1 MTGATASFHFAAVSG
16 QTTQCQRQAF
26 LSLFPRRDAF
36 IWKTYD
42 QERWQKAT
50 GPLLDAQ
57 ILGVVSDEGRGL
69 FRGCYWSHK
78 IRHAVLD
85 LDIESKYHNAADLQ
99 KLQAHLSAVGL
110 YAISYRS
117 SDSGGWHLYLPFDEW
132 AESDEVNQTLKT
144 WLKSLGYE
152 IASGQL
158 EIFPSGNALRLPLQ
172 KGFAWLAQDGSIKV
186 RREEIREDEALASF
200 LQDFEENARSWQQSK
215 TLIES
220 QIQSA
225 GSRAGAGVQEHEK
238 VISLAG
244 FDDLFRKGK
253 IQEKWDKGRD
263 YWLHGLTGKNQ
274 RHDAIQAVGH
284 YLWYG
289 DPSENVPA
297 YPGRRHNETRAR
309 LIEAWLRKK
318 HNGLCN
324 HINRGH
330 WALIE
335 ADIWRAVFWRRQQ
348 GYQAYSAYPL
358 TDRLLK
364 RLLEVYNKTGKL
376 FEIDRMAEANNKR
389 QEDARCRIAQAVADI
404 QKDGVVLTKS
414 EVARRAG
421 ANRATVAKHSDLLTN
436 WPGVNS
442 RGVWGVSLPLGGCNE
457 PVADLTRILTVSE
470 IGLEEKEKLENP
482 LCSNLDSEDLE
493 TAQLD
498 WGVRS
503 NGTETYAKEISARV
517 APLQF
522 CPANSQPEST
532 RHQDRALRVAAQ
544 VLTPGPLLSGIR
556 SEWQVCAGGI
566 SFIFQSSSTGPVWYT
581 DATASSIKER
591 AGAASE
597 VSALVAFGT
606 ESKNEKI
613 IPDTTNCRFLTTGK
627 AGYSSGLT
635 DEFSLIQDI
644 TDSVSRRKTST
655 LGILETSPPGRAYL
669 SLSVVLSSSVTVSGY
684 LASSRTSSGSKDS
697 QCVVHILSSSV
708 RLSEKRST
716 QWLRGPPYI
725 LTA

>member
-1 MTGATASFHFAAVSG
+1 MTGATAFQSAAVGG
-16 QTTQCQRQAF
+16 QTTQFQRQRF
-26 LSLFPRRDAF
+26 LSLYPRRDAF

-42 QERWQKAT
+42 QERWQKAL

-78 IRHAVLD
+78 TRHAVLD
-85 LDIESKYHNAADLQ
+85 IDAESKYHNAAELQ
-99 KLQAHLSAVGL
+99 KLQVFLAAVGL
-110 YAISYRS
+110 YAITYRS
-117 SDSGGWHLYLPFDEW
+117 SNSGGWHLYLTFNEW

-152 IASGQL
+152 IVSGQL

-200 LQDFEENARSWQQSK
+200 LQDFEENARNWQEAK
-215 TLIES
+215 RLIES

-225 GSRAGAGVQEHEK
+225 GSVAGAGVQEHEQ
-238 VISLAG
+238 VIAIAG

-253 IQEKWDKGRD
+253 IQEKWDKGRN
-263 YWLHGLTGKNQ
+263 YWLHGLTAKNQ

-348 GYQAYSAYPL
+348 GYQAYSPYPL

-364 RLLEVYNKTGKL
+364 RLLEVYNKTGML

-389 QEDARCRIAQAVADI
+389 QEDARCRIALAVAAI
-404 QKDGVVLTKS
+404 EKDGVVLTKA

-421 ANRATVAKHSDLLTN
+421 ACWKTVARNSDLFACSG
-436 WPGVNS
+436 GVNS
-442 RGVWGVSLPLGGCNE
+442 RGVWGVFSGFAA
-457 PVADLTRILTVSE
+457 PVVGFEE
-470 IGLEEKEKLENP
+470 IEKRGNP
-482 LCSNLDSEDLE
+482 LCSHSDLGDLE
-493 TAQLD
+493 IAELD
-498 WGVRS
+498 CGVSS
-503 NGTETYAKEISARV
+503 NGTETYAKQISATV

-532 RHQDRALRVAAQ
+532 QHQDRALRVAAQ
-544 VLTPGPLLSGIR
+544 VLTPGPLLSGIP

-566 SFIFQSSSTGPVWYT
+566 SFIFQRSSTGPVCYT
-581 DATASSIKER
+581 DATASSIKEQ
-591 AGAASE
+591 AGAASK

-613 IPDTTNCRFLTTGK
+613 IPDTTNYKFLTTSK
-627 AGYSSGLT
+627 PGYSSGFV

-644 TDSVSRRKTST
+644 TDSASRRKPST
-655 LGILETSPPGRAYL
+655 IGILETSLPGRAYL
-669 SLSVVLSSSVTVSGY
+669 SLHDVLSSSVTVSGY
-684 LASSRTSSGSKDS
+684 LASSQKPSSSNKS
-697 QCVVHILSSSV
+697 QCVVDILSSSV
-708 RLSEKRST
+708 RLSGKWST

>member
-1 MTGATASFHFAAVSG
+1 MSVNFNDVLLFDVSE
-16 QTTQCQRQAF
+16 
-26 LSLFPRRDAF
+26 S
-36 IWKTYD
+36 
-42 QERWQKAT
+42 T

-57 ILGVVSDEGRGL
+57 ILGVVSNEGRGL

-78 IRHAVLD
+78 TRHAVLD
-85 LDIESKYHNAADLQ
+85 IDAESKYHNAAELQ
-99 KLQAHLSAVGL
+99 KLQAFLAAVGL
-110 YAISYRS
+110 YVITYQS
-117 SDSGGWHLYLPFDEW
+117 SDSGGWHLYLAFEEW
-132 AESDEVNQTLKT
+132 AESDEVNQLLKT
-144 WLKSLGYE
+144 WLKVLGYE
-152 IASGQL
+152 IVSGQL

-172 KGFAWLAQDGSIKV
+172 KGFAWLAPDGSIEV

-200 LQDFEENARSWQQSK
+200 LQDFEGNARNWQNAK

-238 VISLAG
+238 VIALAG

-263 YWLHGLTGKNQ
+263 YWLHGLTAKNQ
-274 RHDAIQAVGH
+274 RHDAIQDVGH

-348 GYQAYSAYPL
+348 GYQAYSPYPL

-364 RLLEVYNKTGKL
+364 RLLEVYTKTGKL

-389 QEDARCRIAQAVADI
+389 QEDARCRIALAVAAI
-404 QKDGVVLTKS
+404 EKDGVVLTKS

-421 ANRATVAKHSDLLTN
+421 ACWKTVARNSDLFACSG
-436 WPGVNS
+436 GVNS
-442 RGVWGVSLPLGGCNE
+442 RGVWGVSSPSSGCNE
-457 PVADLTRILTVSE
+457 PIAVLTRILTAQE
-470 IGLEEKEKLENP
+470 IGFEEKEKSENP
-482 LCSNLDSEDLE
+482 PCSNSDSGKLE
-493 TAQLD
+493 TASLVS
-498 WGVRS
+498 GLSS
-503 NGTETYAKEISARV
+503 NGTETYAKEIAARV

-532 RHQDRALRVAAQ
+532 QHQDRALRVAAQ
-544 VLTPGPLLSGIR
+544 VLTPGPLLSGIP

-566 SFIFQSSSTGPVWYT
+566 SFIFQTG
-581 DATASSIKER
+581 AASSMCYSSAIAGGIKEQ

-597 VSALVAFGT
+597 VGALVPFGAK
-606 ESKNEKI
+606 SKNEKI
-613 IPDTTNCRFLTTGK
+613 IPDATNYRFLTTDK
-627 AGYSSGLT
+627 PGYSSGFA
-635 DEFSLIQDI
+635 DEFSLISKIGEFSEWRQPI
-644 TDSVSRRKTST
+644 IAST
-655 LGILETSPPGRAYL
+655 LESSMSSAAYSGL
-669 SLSVVLSSSVTVSGY
+669 CDVLSSSVTVSKG
-684 LASSRTSSGSKDS
+684 LAGSQKPSGSTNSRRVRNVKS
-697 QCVVHILSSSV
+697 ISV
-708 RLSEKRST
+708 RLLGKRPA
-716 QWLRGPPYI
+716 QWLRGPPIYSPHE
-725 LTA
+725 

>member
-1 MTGATASFHFAAVSG
+1 MTGAIAFQKATRSG
-16 QTTQCQRQAF
+16 SITEIQRQAF

-36 IWKTYD
+36 IWKTYE

-50 GPLLDAQ
+50 GPLLDTQ
-57 ILGVVSDEGRGL
+57 ILGVVSNEGRGL

-78 IRHAVLD
+78 TRHAVLD
-85 LDIESKYHNAADLQ
+85 IDIDSRYRNAAELQ
-99 KLQAHLSAVGL
+99 KLQALLAAVGL
-110 YAISYRS
+110 YVITYQS
-117 SDSGGWHLYLPFDEW
+117 SDSGGWHLYLSFDEW
-132 AESDEVNQTLKT
+132 VESDEVNQTLKI

-152 IASGQL
+152 ITSGQL

-172 KGFAWLAQDGSIKV
+172 KGFAWLAPDGSIKV
-186 RREEIREDEALASF
+186 RREEIIEDEALASF
-200 LQDFEENARSWQQSK
+200 LQDFEENCRNWQQAK
-215 TLIES
+215 IRIES

-238 VISLAG
+238 VIALAG

-289 DPSENVPA
+289 DPLENVPA

-348 GYQAYSAYPL
+348 GYQLYSPYPL

-364 RLLEVYNKTGKL
+364 RLLEVYNKTGML
-376 FEIDRMAEANNKR
+376 FEIDRMAEANNSR
-389 QEDARCRIAQAVADI
+389 LEDARSRIKSAVLELI
-404 QKDGVVLTKS
+404 VEGVVLTKS

-421 ANRATVAKHSDLLTN
+421 ANRATVAKHSDLLTI

-442 RGVWGVSLPLGGCNE
+442 RGVWGVSSGSAVPEVGFE
-457 PVADLTRILTVSE
+457 K
-470 IGLEEKEKLENP
+470 KEKSENP
-482 LCSNLDSEDLE
+482 LCSNLDSS
-493 TAQLD
+493 
-498 WGVRS
+498 VSS
-503 NGTETYAKEISARV
+503 NGTESSAKEITASV

-532 RHQDRALRVAAQ
+532 QLQEQALRVAAQ
-544 VLTPGPLLSGIR
+544 VLTPGPLLSGIP

-566 SFIFQSSSTGPVWYT
+566 SFTFQSSSTGPVWYT

-591 AGAASE
+591 ADAASE
-597 VSALVAFGT
+597 VSALAAFGT
-606 ESKNEKI
+606 KRKNEKI
-613 IPDTTNCRFLTTGK
+613 IPDANNYRFLTTDK
-627 AGYSSGLT
+627 PGYSSSLA
-635 DEFSLIQDI
+635 DELSLILYI
-644 TDSVSRRKTST
+644 GESGERRKPNVVST
-655 LGILETSPPGRAYL
+655 LESSMSDAAYSGLRAVHSSYL
-669 SLSVVLSSSVTVSGY
+669 TVLRDLIGSQKPNGSTN
-684 LASSRTSSGSKDS
+684 SR
-697 QCVVHILSSSV
+697 CVRYGNGNAV
-708 RLSEKRST
+708 RLSAKRPA
-716 QWLRGPPYI
+716 QWLRGPPSI
-725 LTA
+725 HTL

>member
-1 MTGATASFHFAAVSG
+1 MVSN
-16 QTTQCQRQAF
+16 
-26 LSLFPRRDAF
+26 
-36 IWKTYD
+36 
-42 QERWQKAT
+42 
-50 GPLLDAQ
+50 
-57 ILGVVSDEGRGL
+57 EGRGL

-78 IRHAVLD
+78 TRHAVLD
-85 LDIESKYHNAADLQ
+85 IDAESRYYNAAELQ
-99 KLQAHLSAVGL
+99 KLQAFLAAVGL
-110 YAISYRS
+110 YAITYQS
-117 SDSGGWHLYLPFDEW
+117 SDSGGWHLYLPFEEW
-132 AESDEVNQTLKT
+132 AESDEVNRLLKT
-144 WLKSLGYE
+144 WLKTLGYE
-152 IASGQL
+152 IVSGQL

-172 KGFAWLAQDGSIKV
+172 KGFAWLAPDGSIKV

-200 LQDFEENARSWQQSK
+200 LQDFEENARNWQHAK

-225 GSRAGAGVQEHEK
+225 GGRAGAGVQEHEK
-238 VISLAG
+238 VIFLAG

-289 DPSENVPA
+289 DSSENVPA

-348 GYQAYSAYPL
+348 GYQVYSPYSL

-364 RLLEVYNKTGKL
+364 RLLEVYNKTGML
-376 FEIDRMAEANNKR
+376 FEIDRMAQANNSR
-389 QEDARCRIAQAVADI
+389 LEDARSRIKRAVQELI
-404 QKDGVVLTKS
+404 LEGVVLTKS

-421 ANRATVAKHSDLLTN
+421 ANRATVAKHSDLLTI

-442 RGVWGVSLPLGGCNE
+442 RGVWGVSSGSAVPELGFE
-457 PVADLTRILTVSE
+457 K
-470 IGLEEKEKLENP
+470 KEKLEIP
-482 LCSNLDSEDLE
+482 LGSNSDSGDLE
-493 TAQLD
+493 TEQQNPGL
-498 WGVRS
+498 GI
-503 NGTETYAKEISARV
+503 NGTKSSAKQTFATV

-532 RHQDRALRVAAQ
+532 QHKDRALRVAAQ
-544 VLTPGPLLSGIR
+544 VLTPGPLLSGIP

-566 SFIFQSSSTGPVWYT
+566 SFISRTQDSAATGACYT
-581 DATASSIKER
+581 VATAGSIKVQ
-591 AGAASE
+591 AGAASKMGT
-597 VSALVAFGT
+597 LVPFGVKI
-606 ESKNEKI
+606 KNEKI
-613 IPDTTNCRFLTTGK
+613 IPDATNYRFLTTGK
-627 AGYSSGLT
+627 PGYSSGLA
-635 DEFSLIQDI
+635 DEFSLISNIADSPVRWKARNRRPLEPDLSGGLSARI
-644 TDSVSRRKTST
+644 TV
-655 LGILETSPPGRAYL
+655 L
-669 SLSVVLSSSVTVSGY
+669 SLGSGRF
-684 LASSRTSSGSKDS
+684 SDDSGSS
-697 QCVVHILSSSV
+697 QKPSAAAAVPQKPSSA
-708 RLSEKRST
+708 RLSIKR
-716 QWLRGPPYI
+716 RGLCTRAPPK
-725 LTA
+725 